1 MDHYE
6 EQKKRL
12 EQLYD
17 EVLALDPGAL
27 NEEEARQAGIRFLS
41 AYVETTRSDARA
53 SLGCNIFMVI
63 VFALLFRDAAISP
76 DDEYDSYRS
85 ARKLLKKFEKN
96 TYRKGYVT
104 YLTDCQERIM
114 EQRQRRAKM
123 EQLEEERRRRKE
135 ERRADR
141 KGKQGG

>member
-1 MDHYE
+1 MKNPGEMDEIAWAGDGSALLPALWVSPFFFRQSVIHWIPDHMIPPLPAIWSKGERRTLMDHYE

-63 VFALLFRDAAISP
+63 VFALLSGTRPFP
-76 DDEYDSYRS
+76 PTT
-85 ARKLLKKFEKN
+85 N
-96 TYRKGYVT
+96 TIPIAPPGNY
-104 YLTDCQERIM
+104 
-114 EQRQRRAKM
+114 
-123 EQLEEERRRRKE
+123 
-135 ERRADR
+135 
-141 KGKQGG
+141 